1 MEDKINK
8 VLAIVGDL
16 LNDSGNVTMLQRQL
30 VIFGVKSLYF
40 KDLNTNMQLTS
51 IILVL
56 NEKCEY
62 ATDADLFIHNAI
74 CERIPIIVIYTDIND
89 YREIHD
95 SVSFTDSTKR
105 LWHKIPAFDE
115 ERYMIATVH
124 IPLGDLKQIIKSHDF
139 EKGTNLDPS
148 DYYLLKKE
156 VE

>member
-1 MEDKINK
+1 MEDKKNK
-8 VLAIVGDL
+8 VVAIVGDL
-16 LNDSGNVTMLQRQL
+16 FNDSGNVTILQRQL
-30 VIFGVKSLYF
+30 ESFGVKSLYF
-40 KDLNTNMQLTS
+40 KDRNTNMQLTS
-51 IILVL
+51 IVLVL
-56 NEKCEY
+56 NDKSEY
-62 ATDADLFIHNAI
+62 GTDADVFIHNAI

-89 YREIHD
+89 NKEIHD
-95 SVSFTDSTKR
+95 SVSFTDYATR

-148 DYYLLKKE
+148 DYYLLKNE